1 MRTITGSFR
10 EIAYGKQLRARHIVY
25 YVSKCVIMKI
35 LIAGSGDTG
44 THLATS
50 LSYENQDVVLMSA
63 DKDYL
68 ASLDSTHNMMVSVG
82 DPTSPTALLRAG
94 AADADLFVAV
104 TPWQTTNI
112 AACQIAHVLGAS
124 RTVAR
129 VENPEYFTPAILDN
143 FKAGGIDSLVF
154 PEMLVASQI
163 MHFTDHNWV
172 ISWSEFGDG
181 KLLLVGVKIPEEAPL
196 TRRRL
201 SSFAQERRFFHVA
214 AIRRGHRIIIP
225 SGSDTPHPGDVA
237 YFTVKPDDLASL
249 ARLTGHEEVKIHN
262 VMISGGGKITGLLSR
277 DMRRRFNVTVMDH
290 DRERCRRLAEA
301 VDGIS
306 VVNAATT
313 DLHTMEEE
321 QLGSM
326 DLFVALNDSAASNI
340 VSCMV
345 AKEHGVKRTIA
356 QIEDL
361 QYIPEAE
368 SLNIDKVVNKKLFTS
383 SHILRDILGT
393 RLPVGN
399 TFALADAE
407 VAEVEVRSHSDLTDR
422 PVRSIH
428 LPHDLTLGGLIR
440 GDEAI
445 LIDGDTVIQ
454 PGDRLIVFFLSGAL
468 LKLQRL
474 LK

>member
-1 MRTITGSFR
+1 
-10 EIAYGKQLRARHIVY
+10 
-25 YVSKCVIMKI
+25 MKI

-68 ASLDSTHNMMVSVG
+68 ASLDFTHNMMVSVG
-82 DPTSPTALLRAG
+82 DPTSPADLLRAG

-104 TPWQTTNI
+104 TPWQTTNL
-112 AACQIAHVLGAS
+112 AACQIAHVLGAK

-129 VENPEYFTPAILDN
+129 VDNPEYFSPSILDN
-143 FKAGGIDSLVF
+143 FKSGGVDSLVF

-163 MHFTDHNWV
+163 MHFIEHNWV

-181 KLLLVGVKIPEEAPL
+181 KLLLLGVKITGDSPL
-196 TRRRL
+196 ADRLL
-201 SSFAQERRFFHVA
+201 SSFAREHRFFHIA

-225 SGSDTPHPGDVA
+225 SGSDATQPGDVA
-237 YFTVKPDDLASL
+237 YFTVMPADLDAL
-249 ARLTGHEEVKIHN
+249 AQLTGHEEIKIHN
-262 VMISGGGKITGLLSR
+262 VMISGGGKITDILCR
-277 DMRRRFNVTVMDH
+277 DMRRRFNLTVMDD
-290 DRERCRRLAEA
+290 DRERCRRLAAA
-301 VDGIS
+301 VDGIT
-306 VVNAATT
+306 VVNAAPT
-313 DLHTMEEE
+313 DLRTMEEE

-340 VSCMV
+340 VACMV
-345 AKEHGVKRTIA
+345 AKEQHVRRTVA

-368 SLNIDKVVNKKLFTS
+368 SLTIDKVVNKKLITS

-393 RLPVGN
+393 RIPVGN
-399 TFALADAE
+399 TFALGDAE
-407 VAEVEVRSHSDLTDR
+407 VAEVEVHTGSELTGR
-422 PVRSIH
+422 PVRSLR

-445 LIDGDTVIQ
+445 LIDGNTEIL
-454 PGDRLIVFFLSGAL
+454 PGDRLIIFFLPGAL

-474 LK
+474 FK